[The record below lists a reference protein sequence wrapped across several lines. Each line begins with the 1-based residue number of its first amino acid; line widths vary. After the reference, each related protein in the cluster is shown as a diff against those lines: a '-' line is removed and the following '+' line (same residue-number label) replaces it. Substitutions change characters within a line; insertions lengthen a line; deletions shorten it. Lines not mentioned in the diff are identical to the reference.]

1 MFACAAHE
9 HRSPR
14 IVRSPQPPHH
24 SWTSPSTVIMPLD
37 IFICNFHLQFY
48 VRGDFVDVI
57 AQQTLIG

>member
-24 SWTSPSTVIMPLD
+24 SWTSPSTVIMPLE
-37 IFICNFHLQFY
+37 IFISAIY